1 MSQLRLLCVFIFSTV
16 LGAASGQ
23 VAYPQDYFRSPMDT
37 TLLLSAPFGQLRD
50 NHFHSGIDIR
60 TFEKEGLP
68 VYAVADGWVSRI
80 KISAF
85 GYGKA
90 IYIDH
95 PNGYTSVYAHLSK
108 LNDSIGA
115 YTKHE
120 QYRKE
125 TFEVDLFP
133 KKNLLPVKKGEIIA
147 FTGNSGGSTGPH
159 LHFEIR
165 HTKTEYPI
173 NPLLFNLPVPDTAA
187 PFFKSF
193 TVYNLMPNR
202 PVPILQQRLFSGKLL
217 STPNGYRF
225 ADTLDLPAG
234 VIGFGVEAFD
244 YISDKEREQNV
255 YTLKLQIDSVP
266 YFRMDIESFA
276 FSDTKYINA
285 HIDYERFMKDR
296 TRIQKCFIDDG
307 NRISIY
313 KNLPS
318 KGRYMLAD
326 TLTHL
331 VRFTAK
337 DAHGKYVDL
346 ELLIRGKSND
356 YLTAFYLP
364 ECSYDKFIPHR
375 DNIFQMYGMRIEVP
389 RGALYDTMDFCI
401 KTLPASKKTLS
412 RIYALG
418 DPGTPL
424 HSNMS
429 VSIKPDKKDTALFDK
444 MIIGRAFDKGGVG
457 AVGGGYNRGWV
468 TATSRV
474 FGDFAILVDTIPP
487 KATLKGISRDSI
499 CTDTTALRII
509 ISDNL
514 SGIAEY
520 RLTIN
525 GKWVLADYDA
535 KNDLLTYEF
544 DATTSRRQK
553 LIAELIVIDRKDN
566 ITHLK
571 KDIYIR

>member
-1 MSQLRLLCVFIFSTV
+1 MGKLRLFLTLLVS
-16 LGAASGQ
+16 LQHYMLQAQ

-95 PNGYTSVYAHLSK
+95 PNGYTSVYAHL
-108 LNDSIGA
+108 LRLHDSIA
-115 YTKHE
+115 TFTKKEH
-120 QYRKE
+120 YRKE
-125 TFEVDLFP
+125 SFEIDVFP
-133 KKNLLPVKKGEIIA
+133 KKNTLPVKKGDIIA

-165 HTKTEYPI
+165 NTKTEYPI
-173 NPLLFNLPVPDTAA
+173 NPLLFNLPVRDTAA
-187 PFFKSF
+187 PVFKSF
-193 TVYNLMPNR
+193 TIYNVMPNR
-202 PVPILQQRLFSGKLL
+202 PVPVLQQKLFSGKLL
-217 STPNGYRF
+217 NIVNGYRF
-225 ADTLDLPAG
+225 ADTIDIPTG
-234 VIGFGVEAFD
+234 VIGFGVEVFD
-244 YISDKEREQNV
+244 YITDKEREQNV
-255 YTLKLQIDSVP
+255 YTLRLQVDSIP

-318 KGRYMLAD
+318 KGKFLLAD

-337 DAHGKYVDL
+337 DASGKSVDL
-346 ELLIRGKSND
+346 ELLVRGKNND
-356 YLTAFYLP
+356 YLSAFYLP
-364 ECSYDKFIPHR
+364 ECSYDKFLPHR
-375 DNIFQMYGMRIEVP
+375 DNVFQMYGMRIDVP
-389 RGALYDTMDFCI
+389 KGALYDTMDFCI
-401 KTLPASKKTLS
+401 KTLPANKKTLS
-412 RIYALG
+412 KVYRLG
-418 DPGTPL
+418 DSYTPL
-424 HSNMS
+424 HNNIT
-429 VSIKPDKKDTALFDK
+429 VSIKPEKQDTALFNK
-444 MIIGRAFDKGGVG
+444 MIVGRAFDKGGVG
-457 AVGGGYNRGWV
+457 AVGGGYNHGWV
-468 TATSRV
+468 SATSRV
-474 FGDFAILVDTIPP
+474 FGDFAILVDTVPP
-487 KATLKGISRDSI
+487 RATFKGIIRDSI
-499 CTDTTALRII
+499 CTDTSAIRVI

-520 RLTIN
+520 RMTVN

-535 KNDLLTYEF
+535 KNDLLSYEF
-544 DATTSRRQK
+544 DANTPRKQK
-553 LIAELIVIDRKDN
+553 LNVELIVIDRKDN

-571 KDIYIR
+571 KQIYIR